1 MARDLK
7 NKNFTE
13 GMTLVE
19 VLVAVGIF
27 AVIMGAV
34 VMFQV
39 NVFSYNKQVSGSY
52 TTVQDA
58 QGILKTMTKE
68 LRMASQ
74 GANGAYAIQTAATNT
89 VTFFADLAG
98 DGVKKRVKYSFS
110 PTNAAVYRA
119 VTPPSGT
126 PPTYSNANTS
136 TTTIIVNARNA
147 ATMPMFEYF
156 DSSYNGEGNA
166 LAQPVVT
173 TSVRTVRINITLD
186 ADPNQPPEP
195 RTYSAQTTLR
205 NLKDNL

>member
-1 MARDLK
+1 
-7 NKNFTE
+7 
-13 GMTLVE
+13 MTLVE

-34 VMFQV
+34 AMFQV
-39 NVFSYNKQVSGSY
+39 NVFSYNRQVSGSY

-74 GANGAYAIQTAATNT
+74 GANGAYAIQTVAADT
-89 VTFFADLAG
+89 VVFFVDLAG
-98 DGVKKRVKYSFS
+98 DGVKKRVKYRYS
-110 PTNAAVYRA
+110 PADAVVYKA

-126 PPTYSNANTS
+126 PPIYQDANTS

-147 ATMPMFEYF
+147 ASTPMFEYF
-156 DSSYNGEGNA
+156 DSGYNGEGNA
-166 LAQPVVT
+166 LAEPVVT

-186 ADPNQPPEP
+186 VDPNQPPEP